1 MFTTMLFFH
10 LSGLSIWLGSLI
22 SLAVIMSLLKKQ
34 AGSKDVQS
42 LLQKI
47 PGLFNRW
54 LHPSS
59 FIVLLSGVFM
69 IIGMNI
75 SESQKPLWLHFMEK
89 GGSLTILLS
98 IIVLSIISSKK
109 IKKPLRAAN
118 VDVGVVQKG
127 LSIYLVW
134 LSIFIMLVLSV
145 VFMVSYK
152 F

>member
-10 LSGLSIWLGSLI
+10 LTGLSIWFGSLL
-22 SLAVIMSLLKKQ
+22 SLAIITSLLKKQ
-34 AGSKDVQS
+34 AGSKDIQN
-42 LLQKI
+42 LLRKI
-47 PGLFNRW
+47 PSLFSRW

-69 IIGMNI
+69 IISMNI

-98 IIVLSIISSKK
+98 IIILSIISSKK

-118 VDVGVVQKG
+118 VDVAVIQKG
-127 LSIYLVW
+127 VSTYLVW
-134 LSIFIMLVLSV
+134 LTIFMVLILSII
-145 VFMVSYK
+145 FMVSFK